1 MCCQLVLTRLWK
13 QLKTILSSLCL
24 RFKSVWFVFSQAKIN
39 HTWTVFTHVFYTLFG
54 CSTDTNC
61 SFILLSPTKF
71 TQVLETSCQQ
81 HFKYPTLHTF
91 AASPSS
97 AERLHLRLFTCTL
110 VCIFVRSLSSHLLC
124 FLLHLDPP
132 RLLPYHINICSTD
145 EFCMYS
151 YILDF
156 RFA

>member
-13 QLKTILSSLCL
+13 QLKTVLSSVCL

-39 HTWTVFTHVFYTLFG
+39 HTWTVSFMF
-54 CSTDTNC
+54 STRYLDVLQTQNV
-61 SFILLSPTKF
+61 FILLSPTKF

-91 AASPSS
+91 CISFISRTSSP
-97 AERLHLRLFTCTL
+97 RLFTCTL

-132 RLLPYHINICSTD
+132 RLHPYHINICSTD

>member
-24 RFKSVWFVFSQAKIN
+24 RFKSVWFVFSQARIN

-61 SFILLSPTKF
+61 SFILLSPPKF

-91 AASPSS
+91 CISFISRTSSP
-97 AERLHLRLFTCTL
+97 RLFTCTL

-132 RLLPYHINICSTD
+132 RLHPYHINICSTD